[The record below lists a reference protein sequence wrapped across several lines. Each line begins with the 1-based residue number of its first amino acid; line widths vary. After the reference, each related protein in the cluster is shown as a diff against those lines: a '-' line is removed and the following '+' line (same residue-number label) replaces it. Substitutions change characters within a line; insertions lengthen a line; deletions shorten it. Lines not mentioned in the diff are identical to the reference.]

1 MYLPAPLTYGLD
13 AATRIAADI
22 GALLVRISIGQAFI
36 LTGLGKLQNHE
47 RTAGFFESLG
57 IPLPGAHAWFIG
69 GLELVGGG
77 LLILGLVT
85 RPTAFLLLCTMA
97 VAILTAHRSEFLD
110 ALAWSPE
117 NGLTDLAPWM
127 YGLLLLV
134 LLGYGAGRLS
144 LDQLIWKKKPAPGKP
159 EAG

>member
-13 AATRIAADI
+13 AAYRIAADI
-22 GALLVRISIGQAFI
+22 GALLVRITIGQAFL

-69 GLELVGGG
+69 GLEMIGGG
-77 LLILGLVT
+77 LLIIGLVT
-85 RPTAFLLLCTMA
+85 RPVSFLLLCTMA
-97 VAILTAHRSEFLD
+97 VAILTADRADFLG

-117 NGLTDLAPWM
+117 KGLTDVTPWM
-127 YGLLLLV
+127 FGLFLLMLIAH
-134 LLGYGAGRLS
+134 GAGRLS
-144 LDQLIWKKKPAPGKP
+144 LDRLIWKKKPAPGKP

>member
-1 MYLPAPLTYGLD
+1 MYLPPPLTYGLD
-13 AATRIAADI
+13 AASRIAADLGTLLMRLTI
-22 GALLVRISIGQAFI
+22 GHAFI
-36 LTGLGKLQNHE
+36 LAGLGKLQNHA

-57 IPLPGAHAWFIG
+57 IPLPGAHAWAIG
-69 GLELVGGG
+69 GLELIGGG

-97 VAILTAHRSEFLD
+97 VAILTAHRGEFLD
-110 ALAWSPE
+110 ALALSPE
-117 NGLTDLAPWM
+117 KGLTDIAAWM

-134 LLGYGAGRLS
+134 LLAYGAGRLS
-144 LDQLIWKKKPAPGKP
+144 LDQLVWKKKPAPGKP